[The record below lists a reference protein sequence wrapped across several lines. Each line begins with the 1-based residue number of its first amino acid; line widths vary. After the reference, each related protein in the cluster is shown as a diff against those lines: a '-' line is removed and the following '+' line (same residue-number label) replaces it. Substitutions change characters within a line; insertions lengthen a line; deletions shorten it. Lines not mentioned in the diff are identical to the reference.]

1 MFSAA
6 SSSSSGIAFGASNG
20 GFEEAG
26 EGGGGG
32 GAGAVAGRALAP
44 VVASTPEQQMAELLD
59 LQECREAALLKAWH
73 TLRDRLK
80 K

>member
-1 MFSAA
+1 M
-6 SSSSSGIAFGASNG
+6 
-20 GFEEAG
+20 
-26 EGGGGG
+26 
-32 GAGAVAGRALAP
+32 AP

-73 TLRDRLK
+73 MLRDRLK